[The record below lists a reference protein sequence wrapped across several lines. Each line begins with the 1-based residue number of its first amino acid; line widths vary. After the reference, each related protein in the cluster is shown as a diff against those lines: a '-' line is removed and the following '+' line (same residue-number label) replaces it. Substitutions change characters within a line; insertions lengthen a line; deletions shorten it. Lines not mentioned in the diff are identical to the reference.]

1 MSPTLHTCCH
11 CGKTNAEVAQ
21 MIQLANQSLLCGECI
36 TVIGEFAQAGRT
48 DTALAAEPGTTG
60 ADGTTEKGRTPRELV
75 AFLDQYIVGQSDA
88 KMTLAI
94 AVHNHYKRLNAGVQG
109 IDIDK
114 SNILLLGPTGTGK
127 TLLAKTIARCLD
139 VPFTVAD
146 ATSLTQAG
154 YVGDDVETVLQ
165 RLIQAADGDIAKAER
180 GIVFIDEID
189 KLAAAKSGASIT
201 RDVSGEGVQQALL
214 KIIEG
219 ARVSVPVSGNR
230 KAPNGQVDYIETK
243 DILFICAGA
252 FVSLLEKLQA
262 PADGG
267 RVMGFIGA
275 AANEDQAPRE
285 VTPELLSEFGMI
297 PEFVGRLPIIQTLE
311 PLDVDALERILT
323 EPKNAVVR
331 QMEELLAMDGACLAF
346 EPGAVRAIAERAHQ
360 LKTGARGARS
370 ILEKL
375 LKQAQFD
382 VPGTQGAVVTV
393 TAKLTVRID
402 WQQVKLAA

>member
-1 MSPTLHTCCH
+1 MMPPTQNTCCH
-11 CGKTNAEVAQ
+11 CDKTEAEVSQ
-21 MIQLANQSLLCGECI
+21 LIQLANQSMICDGCIDYVHEFVHADSSAAAPGEAAGK
-36 TVIGEFAQAGRT
+36 GE
-48 DTALAAEPGTTG
+48 
-60 ADGTTEKGRTPRELV
+60 TPRDIV
-75 AFLDQYIVGQSDA
+75 AFLDNYVVGQTDA

-94 AVHNHYKRLNAGVQG
+94 AVHNHYKRLKAGLQND
-109 IDIDK
+109 IEIDK

-127 TLLAKTIARCLD
+127 TLLAKTIARLLD

-165 RLIQAADGDIAKAER
+165 RLLQAADGDVAKAEK

-189 KLAAAKSGASIT
+189 KLAAAKSGPSIT

-219 ARVSVPVSGNR
+219 ARVSVPVTGGR
-230 KAPNGQVDYIETK
+230 KSPTGQVEYINTK

-252 FVSLLEKLQA
+252 FVQLLEKLNPPTHA
-262 PADGG
+262 NK
-267 RVMGFIGA
+267 VIGFIGTA
-275 AANEDQAPRE
+275 AEADKARQE

-331 QMEELLAMDGACLAF
+331 QMEALLRMDGATLTF
-346 EPGAVRAIAERAHQ
+346 EPGAVRAIAEQAYT

-375 LKQAQFD
+375 LKQAQFE
-382 VPGTQGAVVTV
+382 VPGTTGAVVTV
-393 TAKLTVRID
+393 KSDLTVSID
-402 WQQVKLAA
+402 QSGLQLAA